1 MKKLS
6 WTNFLVRIFNR
17 PCTWSALAQQVE
29 QLLAEGWDVRAVW
42 TYIMCDRQDSLQE
55 RWLQAPQVGSKIYTR
70 MLHKSWLYAEQK
82 LSLLLERQLAVEID
96 AQGFLQLNPQAEYQL
111 KAALSPVDFFFVLL
125 RQLVVVAYR
134 RQNLNNTELGSKI
147 HLFRS
152 YLDAAYLTYV
162 RNYKQGKT
170 DYDKLLAFIKD
181 NELEADYTTGA
192 NFHNRY
198 AGEFTYPPNMK
209 VQLIAKDNRKRYNRA
224 RMLEFIVELASGR
237 FVSEWNVYE
246 KHRQADGRIDSQWT
260 NYTVQEMYEIAN
272 TESFNYG
279 LPQGAQ
285 QVPKFYRKTHAII
298 DMQHPADP
306 ELRRTAVGKNRASQT
321 KFYNHTARDRS
332 QGGYYANVVMCPE
345 DVDFW
350 RQIPTSKRQEVYYQY
365 LD

>member
-1 MKKLS
+1 
-6 WTNFLVRIFNR
+6 
-17 PCTWSALAQQVE
+17 
-29 QLLAEGWDVRAVW
+29 
-42 TYIMCDRQDSLQE
+42 
-55 RWLQAPQVGSKIYTR
+55 
-70 MLHKSWLYAEQK
+70 
-82 LSLLLERQLAVEID
+82 
-96 AQGFLQLNPQAEYQL
+96 
-111 KAALSPVDFFFVLL
+111 
-125 RQLVVVAYR
+125 
-134 RQNLNNTELGSKI
+134 
-147 HLFRS
+147 
-152 YLDAAYLTYV
+152 
-162 RNYKQGKT
+162 
-170 DYDKLLAFIKD
+170 
-181 NELEADYTTGA
+181 
-192 NFHNRY
+192 
-198 AGEFTYPPNMK
+198 MK
-209 VQLIAKDNRKRYNRA
+209 VQLIAKDNRKCYNRA
-224 RMLEFIVELASGR
+224 RMSEFIVELVSGR

-332 QGGYYANVVMCPE
+332 QGGHYANVVMCPE

-365 LD
+365 LDWAAENYAENAQYPGIGAFLIKEAKKY